1 MNTDLQVGGLYE
13 YPYTV
18 SLRRLNNEL
27 TPISD
32 ITLINEHTPF
42 VVLEVNQTRSV
53 VWLKVLS
60 TTGLVGY
67 VQYAKHLK
75 ALTT

>member
-1 MNTDLQVGGLYE
+1 MNTDLQLGGLYE

-18 SLRRLNNEL
+18 RLHNEL
-27 TPISD
+27 TPMNISD

-42 VVLEVNQTRSV
+42 VVFEVNQTRSG

-75 ALTT
+75 AVIK